1 MRYINGGKLNIKE
14 NSKVNKKVKIERPI
28 IPSGTIVFC
37 RGTSGAGSFY
47 GMVYSKGVLELS
59 NGSDA
64 YINTSDYIHLGDKIS
79 YWVVEKVVKATLTIE
94 GIVEEMS

>member
-14 NSKVNKKVKIERPI
+14 NSKVNKKAKIERPVLS
-28 IPSGTIVFC
+28 SGTIVFC

-47 GMVYSKGVLELS
+47 GIVYPKGILELA

-64 YINTSDYIHLGDKIS
+64 YINTSESIHLGDKIS